1 MIDLIVKDLVKSF
14 DADDNILDGLSFE
27 VQAGE
32 RVGIMGRNGA
42 GKTTLFR
49 ILTGEIGYDSG
60 EVTFA
65 PGKKVGLIS
74 QIPNYPAD
82 YTVEQVLRT
91 AFRELEKW
99 KAQLTQL
106 EARMGEQPDRA
117 VLAQYDTLTDRFTT
131 GGGYEMEVDLQKVVN
146 GLNIPPEMRQRQFSM
161 LSGGEKTRVNLARL
175 LLEKTDILLL
185 DEPTNHLD
193 MKSVEWLEEY
203 ILRFKGTVLTISHD
217 RYFLDRIVQ
226 RIVELRG
233 GKAEFY
239 TGNYSA
245 YVVEKQARFDLQL
258 KQYEQEQAKLKQLGY
273 TVERM
278 KGWGINNRS
287 LYRRAM
293 SIQHRMERIEKTE
306 RPVTEKQLKL
316 RFEEKDFFGDEVFTI
331 RDLGKSF
338 EGKTLFDHVEL
349 EVKGGERIALL
360 GDNGTGKST
369 FLKILLGETLADHG
383 KIKFGPTVKTAY
395 LPQIIHF
402 DHPERTLYDTMLY
415 EKNCTPQ
422 VARDRLGAFLF
433 QGEDVFKT
441 VATLSGGEQSR
452 LRLCM
457 LMDEKINLLI
467 LDEPTNHLDIASR
480 EWIESAVED
489 YEGTLLFVSHD
500 RYFVDRFATR
510 VWVLEDGTIRD
521 YRCGYEKYRSILA
534 HEAEKAKAAPAPK
547 AEKTEKPKA
556 EKPKAEKPR
565 QKGGDKA
572 LEKKLR
578 AVEREV
584 EKQEALVA
592 GFDPQIAAAA
602 SDYQEL
608 TRLLQEKEAAEAK
621 LEELMEQWEQL
632 SLELES

>member
-1 MIDLIVKDLVKSF
+1 MIDISVKNLTKFFVIGENLLEDLT
-14 DADDNILDGLSFE
+14 FE
-27 VQAGE
+27 IQEGE
-32 RVGIMGRNGA
+32 RVAILGRNGC
-42 GKTTLFR
+42 GKTTLFK
-49 ILTGEIGYDSG
+49 ILTGEMDYDSG
-60 EVTFA
+60 EVFVN
-65 PGKKVGLIS
+65 PNKRLGLIS
-74 QIPNYPAD
+74 QIPRFPEG
-82 YTVEQVLRT
+82 YTVEDVLRS
-91 AFRELEKW
+91 AFAPLLKIRSRMEALEEQMGSGATQEMLREYDS
-99 KAQLTQL
+99 LTN
-106 EARMGEQPDRA
+106 
-117 VLAQYDTLTDRFTT
+117 RFQA
-131 GGGYEMEVDLQKVVN
+131 GGGYDMDVETEKICN
-146 GLNIPPEMRQRQFSM
+146 GLGITREQRQQLFDS
-161 LSGGEKTRVNLARL
+161 LSGGERTRMNLARL

-193 MKSVEWLEEY
+193 LRSVEWLEGY
-203 ILRFKGTVLTISHD
+203 IRGFKGTVLAISHD
-217 RYFLDRIVQ
+217 RYFLDQVAQ
-226 RIVELRG
+226 RVIEITDG
-233 GKAEFY
+233 HCEHY
-239 TGNYSA
+239 SGNYSF
-245 YVVEKQARFDLQL
+245 YIEEKQNRFNLQM
-258 KQYEQEQAKLKQLGY
+258 KQYQQEQAKLKQLGY

-306 RPVTEKQLKL
+306 RPVTEKQLRL

-338 EGKTLFDHVEL
+338 DGKTLFDHVDL

-422 VARDRLGAFLF
+422 AARDRLGAFLF

-556 EKPKAEKPR
+556 EKPR